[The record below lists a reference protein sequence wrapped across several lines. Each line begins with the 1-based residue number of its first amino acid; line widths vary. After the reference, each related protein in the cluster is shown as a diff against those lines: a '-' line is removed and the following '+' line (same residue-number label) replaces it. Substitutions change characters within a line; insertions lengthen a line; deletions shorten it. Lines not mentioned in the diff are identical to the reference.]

1 MLTKED
7 INNLMM
13 DMISFDCGDARRIQH
28 FMKVYEFAA
37 LIADGEGVT
46 PELYDR
52 TVAAAILHDIGIHA
66 SEEKYGDSSG
76 KHQEELG
83 PAYAEMLL
91 KKYAW
96 ATDAFIDRVKYLI
109 AHHHTYTDVDGLDYQ
124 ILIEADFLVNSYEDS
139 LPEKNIAILK
149 DKIFH
154 TKTGNWLLDMLY
166 LKNRSD
172 LYEN

>member
-13 DMISFDCGDARRIQH
+13 DMIAFDCGDARRIQH
-28 FMKVYEFAA
+28 FMKVYEFVA

-52 TVAAAILHDIGIHA
+52 TVVAAILHDIGIHA

-76 KHQEELG
+76 KHQEEHG

-109 AHHHTYTDVDGLDYQ
+109 AHHHTYNNIDGIDYQ
-124 ILIEADFLVNSYEDS
+124 ILVEADFLVNIMEGDLSKEAALKAYH
-139 LPEKNIAILK
+139 NI
-149 DKIFH
+149 F
-154 TKTGNWLLDMLY
+154 KTACGKTICREMFNL
-166 LKNRSD
+166 
-172 LYEN
+172 